1 MTPEAK
7 PRERRTGE
15 RHTTR
20 RTTKGDAQVTE
31 ATRAPHRDVAQQV
44 READRFALQLPVV
57 GRVPIPRPD
66 QLAFYGGLAAL
77 VAVELID
84 WPVAVA
90 IGVGHA
96 LVSGPPREGEKNH
109 PSRDMAPSP
118 TGGRQSRPE
127 NVK

>member
-1 MTPEAK
+1 MTPQSK
-7 PRERRTGE
+7 SRERRDGE

-20 RTTKGDAQVTE
+20 RPTKGNDRVSVGPSHREVT
-31 ATRAPHRDVAQQV
+31 RRV

-66 QLAFYGGLAAL
+66 QLAFYGALAGL
-77 VAVELID
+77 VAVELVD

-96 LVSGPPREGEKNH
+96 LVSG
-109 PSRDMAPSP
+109 
-118 TGGRQSRPE
+118 RPE
-127 NVK
+127 QKSSESGSEP

>member
-7 PRERRTGE
+7 PRKQQDRE

-20 RTTKGDAQVTE
+20 RPTESDAQVS
-31 ATRAPHRDVAQQV
+31 HREVAQRV
-44 READRFALQLPVV
+44 RGADRFALRLPVV

-66 QLAFYGGLAAL
+66 QLAFYGALAAL
-77 VAVELID
+77 VAIEMVE

-96 LVSGPPREGEKNH
+96 LVSERPKHDSSREDQAGQE
-109 PSRDMAPSP
+109 
-118 TGGRQSRPE
+118 
-127 NVK
+127 

>member
-7 PRERRTGE
+7 PRKQQNRE

-20 RTTKGDAQVTE
+20 RPTEDDAKVS
-31 ATRAPHRDVAQQV
+31 HREVAQRV
-44 READRFALQLPVV
+44 RGAGRFALQLPVV

-66 QLAFYGGLAAL
+66 QLAFYGALAAL
-77 VAVELID
+77 VAVEMVE

-96 LVSGPPREGEKNH
+96 LVSERPKH
-109 PSRDMAPSP
+109 DSSRKDQAE
-118 TGGRQSRPE
+118 PE
-127 NVK
+127 

>member
-7 PRERRTGE
+7 PRKQQNRE
-15 RHTTR
+15 RHATR
-20 RTTKGDAQVTE
+20 RPTEDDAQVSHSDF
-31 ATRAPHRDVAQQV
+31 ARRV

-66 QLAFYGGLAAL
+66 QLAFYGALAAL
-77 VAVELID
+77 VAVEMVD

-96 LVSGPPREGEKNH
+96 LVSGRPDS
-109 PSRDMAPSP
+109 SRDE
-118 TGGRQSRPE
+118 GDRPE
-127 NVK
+127 

>member
-1 MTPEAK
+1 MTPQSRT
-7 PRERRTGE
+7 RERQTGE

-20 RTTKGDAQVTE
+20 RQTKSDEQVHG
-31 ATRAPHRDVAQQV
+31 PSHRDVTRQV
-44 READRFALQLPVV
+44 RDADRFAVQLPVV

-66 QLAFYGGLAAL
+66 QLAFYGALAGL

-96 LVSGPPREGEKNH
+96 LVSGH
-109 PSRDMAPSP
+109 PDQKSSEDTS
-118 TGGRQSRPE
+118 
-127 NVK
+127 